1 MADLAQ
7 RLAGV
12 DPLRFD
18 SCQQYLLALGFCF
31 DPVAQV
37 FVHEDKAIG
46 DIPAGVLD
54 KLSPPHVLARYISLH
69 MS

>member
-1 MADLAQ
+1 MVDLAQ

-31 DPVAQV
+31 DPVTQMFA
-37 FVHEDKAIG
+37 HEDGTIA
-46 DIPAGVLD
+46 DIPACLLY
-54 KLSPPHVLARYISLH
+54 KLSPPHVLARYINLH